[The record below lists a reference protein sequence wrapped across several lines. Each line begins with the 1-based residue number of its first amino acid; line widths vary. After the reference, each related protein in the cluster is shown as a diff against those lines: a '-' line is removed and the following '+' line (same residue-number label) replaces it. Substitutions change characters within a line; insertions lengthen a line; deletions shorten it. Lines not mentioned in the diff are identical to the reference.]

1 MTTVRASSSSAARAS
16 SSASSARLQLGA
28 SCAAVKE
35 LQQLLKSL
43 GLYSSAVDG
52 QFGPKTEAAVKQ
64 FQKTHGLT
72 VDGWAGPQ
80 TMAKL
85 RAAATPKPPATPAPA
100 ATGLKQGS
108 TGDAVK
114 EVQMRLKALGLY
126 NGAIGG
132 NFGPSTE
139 AAVKA
144 FQKMKGLPQ
153 SGVVDQT
160 TLDKL
165 RGGQAP
171 ASSTSIGKGATGNDV
186 KEVQLILTALG
197 FYKSSV
203 DGKFGPVT
211 EGAVKA
217 FQAQQGLPQTG
228 VVNQATLD
236 ALRTANANHTPPPQQ
251 PNAPITGV
259 LQPGAPVTPPSL
271 PSSGA
276 VQPPGLTPVP
286 SSASKDE
293 KLQAILNYGIYWAN
307 LEAQNPNSTAY
318 SGAGSGNLRLGQVGD
333 GKKHQGADA
342 SGHLQKPYL
351 APRDQVCFD
360 CSGLVVAMFKQAG
373 ISVPGSSGALRSAG
387 VPADKHALQP
397 GDILAKNGH
406 VVVYIGDGKVVEATV
421 WGSNPGDGS
430 IPVGGVKI
438 SDAQKFIDD
447 DSYVARRVL

>member
-1 MTTVRASSSSAARAS
+1 MASVSGVARSTTSAASAAS
-16 SSASSARLQLGA
+16 TKLVVGA
-28 SCAAVKE
+28 SGAQVKE

-43 GLYSSAVDG
+43 GLYPYACDG
-52 QFGPKTEAAVKQ
+52 KFGPKTEAAVKQ

-72 VDGWAGPQ
+72 ADGWAGPQ

-85 RAAATPKPPATPAPA
+85 RATAAPAPTA
-100 ATGLKQGS
+100 PTPSGLKLGAS
-108 TGDAVK
+108 GDAVK
-114 EVQMRLKALGLY
+114 EVQLRLKALGLY

-132 NFGPSTE
+132 NFGPGTE

-153 SGVVDQT
+153 TGVVDAT
-160 TLDKL
+160 TLGKL
-165 RGGQAP
+165 RGGAAP
-171 ASSTSIGKGATGNDV
+171 TPAVSIGRGATGNGV

-197 FYKSSV
+197 FYTSGV
-203 DGKFGPVT
+203 DGNFGPVT
-211 EGAVKA
+211 ERAVKA

-228 VVNQATLD
+228 VVDQPTLD
-236 ALRTANANHTPPPQQ
+236 KLRAANANHTPTPPVST
-251 PNAPITGV
+251 PITG
-259 LQPGAPVTPPSL
+259 LIPPGSPVTPPSL

-286 SSASKDE
+286 SSASKEE
-293 KLQAILNYGIYWAN
+293 KTQAILNYGIYWAN

-333 GKKHQGADA
+333 GKTHRGSDS

-373 ISVPGSSGALRSAG
+373 ISVPGSSGALMGAG

-421 WGSNPGDGS
+421 WGNNPGDGS

-447 DSYVARRVL
+447 SSYVARRVL